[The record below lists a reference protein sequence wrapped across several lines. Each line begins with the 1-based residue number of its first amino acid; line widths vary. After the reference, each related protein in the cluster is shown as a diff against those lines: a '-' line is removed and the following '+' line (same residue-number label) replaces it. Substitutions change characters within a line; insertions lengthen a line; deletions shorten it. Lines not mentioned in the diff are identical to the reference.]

1 MVVSHQ
7 FYALSWDEFDAD
19 CKILAEKL
27 AAIRPWHSMVA
38 ITRGGLFPAGL
49 IASWLNIRR
58 IDTICLKTREDDHS
72 QSDPTLLKPLA
83 DGWDDAG
90 LLIID
95 DLVDSGLTAQLV
107 REMFPAAHFAS
118 PYAKPAGRPF
128 ADTIVREFDQDVWIQ
143 FPWEKE

>member
-1 MVVSHQ
+1 MAQKYYIV
-7 FYALSWDEFDAD
+7 SWDQLHRDA
-19 CKILAEKL
+19 KALAWRLLE
-27 AAIRPWHSMVA
+27 RGPWRGVVA

-72 QSDPTLLKPLA
+72 QIEPTLLKPLA

-107 REMFPAAHFAS
+107 RDFFPSAHFAS